1 MKRDATQTIW
11 RTVVFAGAMLGAP
24 ACTKKTAQQT
34 TPTNNA
40 TPAASDTAPATTGDT
55 SAQTPADPAPTGEPT
70 ADPCAGGDERPRG
83 TDDDFGGGGVGR
95 GFVLS

>member
-1 MKRDATQTIW
+1 MKRDASQTIW

-24 ACTKKTAQQT
+24 ACSKKNAST
-34 TPTNNA
+34 TPSNTA
-40 TPAASDTAPATTGDT
+40 KPAAADTAPAAD
-55 SAQTPADPAPTGEPT
+55 SAAQTPAAPASDAS

-83 TDDDFGGGGVGR
+83 TDDDGGGGVGR

>member
-34 TPTNNA
+34 TPTN
-40 TPAASDTAPATTGDT
+40 TQPAATDPAPAAGSDT
-55 SAQTPADPAPTGEPT
+55 SAQTPAEPAPSDDTT
-70 ADPCAGGDERPRG
+70 SDPCAGGDERPRG